1 LKRGSPHSASTLRR
15 QPRDPDNA
23 GWQRDLIVAYVKL
36 AEVAG
41 EANTAKLHYQAALDV
56 AVALGDAG
64 RLAPVD
70 TWMVEDL
77 KARLEQ
83 A

>member
-1 LKRGSPHSASTLRR
+1 M

-23 GWQRDLIVAYVKL
+23 VWQRDLIVANVKL

-41 EANTAKLHYQAALDV
+41 EASAAARGHYQAALDV

-70 TWMVEDL
+70 AWMVEDL
-77 KARLEQ
+77 EVAPPGDI
-83 A
+83 